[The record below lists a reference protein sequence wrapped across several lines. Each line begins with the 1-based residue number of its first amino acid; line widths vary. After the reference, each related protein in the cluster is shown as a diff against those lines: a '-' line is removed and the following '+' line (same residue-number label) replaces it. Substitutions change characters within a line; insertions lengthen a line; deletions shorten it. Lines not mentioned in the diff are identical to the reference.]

1 MRPPPLL
8 QIQHCVSLG
17 PTCNAAE
24 YLRCHPAGLRRY
36 ALPFDWIHSDA
47 ALVRGMPQTART
59 PNEPDLARDHS
70 QHSTAPQCHPGRSAT
85 HTLEP
90 RPGQR
95 ASLTGASGCSIAA
108 ACRVWAWAASMRT
121 ARMAPAAPM
130 PPPPPRLPHGC
141 ADRWPSHGGRRGDA
155 STATSVR
162 SGRHTSS
169 STMTPRCATTTS
181 AGSIAPVSL
190 RLVRA

>member
-1 MRPPPLL
+1 MSARSYRPSRRDDARRCMRPPPLL

-70 QHSTAPQCHPGRSAT
+70 QHSTA
-85 HTLEP
+85 L
-90 RPGQR
+90 QR
-95 ASLTGASGCSIAA
+95 IQAGLLLTRLSLA
-108 ACRVWAWAASMRT
+108 
-121 ARMAPAAPM
+121 
-130 PPPPPRLPHGC
+130 L
-141 ADRWPSHGGRRGDA
+141 D
-155 STATSVR
+155 SVR
-162 SGRHTSS
+162 R
-169 STMTPRCATTTS
+169 
-181 AGSIAPVSL
+181 
-190 RLVRA
+190 